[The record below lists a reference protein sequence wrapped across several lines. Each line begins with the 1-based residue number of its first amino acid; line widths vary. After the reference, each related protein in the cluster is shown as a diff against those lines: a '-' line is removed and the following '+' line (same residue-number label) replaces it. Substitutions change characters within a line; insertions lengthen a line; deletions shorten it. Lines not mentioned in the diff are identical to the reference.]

1 MGSFR
6 YVQNSK
12 FQKISVQILTGLVK
26 LENRDRK
33 TNQINQNAMR
43 EARSR

>member
-12 FQKISVQILTGLVK
+12 FQKISGQILTGLVK